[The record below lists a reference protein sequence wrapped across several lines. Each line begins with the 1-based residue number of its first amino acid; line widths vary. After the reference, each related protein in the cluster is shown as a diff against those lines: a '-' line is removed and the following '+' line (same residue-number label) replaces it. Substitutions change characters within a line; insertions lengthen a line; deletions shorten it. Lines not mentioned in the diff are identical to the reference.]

1 MKPYLLLSCLLLSA
15 CVATPPWTQGG
26 HIYED
31 YHAKKHYKKH
41 YKGHCPPGLAKK
53 HNGCMPPGQ
62 AKKWRRGYPL
72 ASDVI
77 FHELSHRMARQLGR
91 PPAGHRYVRVAQD
104 ILLIAVGTSM
114 VVDAVYDLNHM

>member
-1 MKPYLLLSCLLLSA
+1 MLKSIIKNIIKAIVLLAWPRRGVFL
-15 CVATPPWTQGG
+15 Q
-26 HIYED
+26 D
-31 YHAKKHYKKH
+31 K
-41 YKGHCPPGLAKK
+41 
-53 HNGCMPPGQ
+53 
-62 AKKWRRGYPL
+62 RRGYPL